1 MLYTSVLCISI
12 CILPTDGFSR
22 VKTAM
27 SDATSNTQ
35 TQFPIRELSARTQVN
50 TVTLRAWERRYG
62 LLKPQR
68 TTKGHRLY
76 SEDDVAII
84 ERILALVARG
94 VPLGKVK
101 PLLQEET
108 PTLIQDDTNESWQTL
123 LGELLTA
130 IDQFSFNKFE
140 RLIQE
145 TLANYPTPICHER
158 LFEPLFTELAQRD
171 DQQAAF
177 SFSESELLRYAQLR
191 LSAKVAQN
199 KQTLSVTLVAGQPAP
214 LWRLAL
220 MALELTD
227 LQVSVNLLNR
237 PFNVAAAIH
246 LAAQR
251 TNDFTVFYQDG
262 IWKDKEQ
269 ERVSAALLDN
279 PRLFMCGTAAML
291 TPLNSPGRVFT
302 EVKDCIAGLLQQ
314 HER

>member
-1 MLYTSVLCISI
+1 
-12 CILPTDGFSR
+12 
-22 VKTAM
+22 M
-27 SDATSNTQ
+27 SDRRPSTQ

-68 TTKGHRLY
+68 TAKGHRLY
-76 SEDDVAII
+76 CEDDVILI
-84 ERILALVARG
+84 ERVLALVARG

-101 PLLQEET
+101 PLLQEEL
-108 PTLIQDDTNESWQTL
+108 PALPQEDALHSWQAL
-123 LGELLTA
+123 QSELLNA
-130 IDQFSFNKFE
+130 IDQFSFSKVE

-145 TLANYPTPICHER
+145 TLASYPTPICREH
-158 LFEPLFTELAQRD
+158 LFEPLFAELAQRN

-177 SFSESELLRYAQLR
+177 SFTESELLRYTLLR
-191 LSAKVAQN
+191 LNAKVAQ
-199 KQTLSVTLVAGQPAP
+199 KKPALSVTLVAGQPAP
-214 LWRLAL
+214 IWRLAL

-227 LQVSVNLLNR
+227 LQVSVNLLSR
-237 PFNVAAAIH
+237 PLSLAAAIH
-246 LAAQR
+246 LAEQR
-251 TNDFTVFYQDG
+251 NQSFTVLYQDG

-269 ERVSAALLDN
+269 ERVSAALLNN

>member
-1 MLYTSVLCISI
+1 
-12 CILPTDGFSR
+12 
-22 VKTAM
+22 M
-27 SDATSNTQ
+27 SDSSPSTQ

-68 TTKGHRLY
+68 TAKGHRLY
-76 SEDDVAII
+76 CEDDVILI
-84 ERILALVARG
+84 ERVLALVARG

-101 PLLQEET
+101 PLLQEEL
-108 PTLIQDDTNESWQTL
+108 PALPQEDALHSWQAL
-123 LGELLTA
+123 QSELLNA
-130 IDQFSFNKFE
+130 IDQFSFSKVE

-145 TLANYPTPICHER
+145 TLASYPTPICREH
-158 LFEPLFTELAQRD
+158 LFEPLFAELAQRN

-177 SFSESELLRYAQLR
+177 SFTESELLRYTLLR
-191 LSAKVAQN
+191 LNAKVAQ
-199 KQTLSVTLVAGQPAP
+199 KKLALSVTLVAGQPAP
-214 LWRLAL
+214 IWRLAL

-227 LQVSVNLLNR
+227 LQVSVNLLSR
-237 PFNVAAAIH
+237 PLSLAAAIH
-246 LAAQR
+246 LAEQR
-251 TNDFTVFYQDG
+251 NQSFTVLYQDG

-269 ERVSAALLDN
+269 ERVSAALLNN